1 MFYAKYR
8 DMNGE
13 EVAKL
18 YDLPEEYY
26 ADTFSPEVEPLT
38 VIDFSVKGK
47 NYRERQSS
55 VKTVAENFQRFDNGS
70 LRGVD
75 YWRIGAWLEKEGKRF
90 GLLQLF
96 RKHSIWAFEK
106 VSDQE
111 LENGWNIFRSCA
123 G

>member
-8 DMNGE
+8 DINGE

-55 VKTVAENFQRFDNGS
+55 VRETAIDFQIADEGGLS
-70 LRGVD
+70 MEELG
-75 YWRIGAWLEKEGKRF
+75 RILNWFHEQGKRY
-90 GLLQLF
+90 GLLKEF
-96 RKHSIWAFEK
+96 
-106 VSDQE
+106 QE
-111 LENGWNIFRSCA
+111 NAIA
-123 G
+123 